1 MKKLDKFLN
10 WFIVFL
16 MGVVLGVFLSGLLMS
31 PALHQPDCSGEN
43 KDKFDICKEQ
53 AK

>member
-31 PALHQPDCSGEN
+31 PAFHQPDCNDAN
-43 KDKFDICKEQ
+43 KNKFKVCEDRK
-53 AK
+53 

>member
-31 PALHQPDCSGEN
+31 PTFHKPVCNEEN
-43 KDKFDICKEQ
+43 KEKFDICKEQ
-53 AK
+53 K